1 MAEIKKGKRAQKD
14 EIDDYAKALLHK
26 KTEMALYPEDQS
38 NQKKTKSLSQE
49 ELSNAEESLSSAL
62 DLLRLERGQLPI
74 EEEEKQ
80 FSGSQEIES
89 EKDLDTFTT
98 SSIHLDPLS
107 NNTTLESI
115 YTSIEEK
122 ENKANKSVKEEKK
135 LKKVSS
141 KKKKTISSKKE
152 KQAKTATNPKPNEKT
167 ESKKQ
172 EKEEK
177 KKETKEESKP
187 KAIKKEKKPHPYLE
201 KLKQHWKGIL
211 LFLVIFALLLGGYAY
226 KVVVYDPQNITTAE
240 QESIYKK
247 LVEYA
252 DEWDMLSEAEKM
264 ELIDLEDEYNQL
276 LEKQQK
282 NLNAYFVEQTGQD
295 FDTQLAALKDL
306 RTQQE
311 DQTKPEYQELVA
323 YVSNWS
329 TKSDEEKAQILN
341 YKAMYESLSD
351 ALKQQIDAIA
361 NEQSGSSF
369 AGLIQQKEQADQ
381 QAIDEAAQAEQER
394 QEQIAPLQAQ
404 IDALNEQLAQAQAYG
419 QSLIQ
424 DQMAGEDLQ
433 ASIDMNNETIHS
445 LQAQIA
451 DLQSQILAIQ

>member
-1 MAEIKKGKRAQKD
+1 MAEIKKGKRVKKD
-14 EIDDYAKALLHK
+14 EIDDYAKALLYK
-26 KTEMALYPEDQS
+26 KTEMALYPDDKS
-38 NQKKTKSLSQE
+38 DAKKIKSLSQE

-80 FSGSQEIES
+80 FSSRQETGSEN
-89 EKDLDTFTT
+89 DLDFTT

-107 NNTTLESI
+107 NNATLESI
-115 YTSIEEK
+115 YTSIEEEEK
-122 ENKANKSVKEEKK
+122 KPIQEEKAKK

-141 KKKKTISSKKE
+141 KKKKVVAPKKE
-152 KQAKTATNPKPNEKT
+152 KKAKPISNTKSNEKS
-167 ESKKQ
+167 EPQKQ
-172 EKEEK
+172 EKEA
-177 KKETKEESKP
+177 KKETKEEAKP
-187 KAIKKEKKPHPYLE
+187 KAVKKEKKPNPYVQ

-211 LFLVIFALLLGGYAY
+211 LFILVFALLLGGYAY
-226 KVVVYDPQNITTAE
+226 KVVVYDPQNITTTQ
-240 QESIYKK
+240 QESTYKK

-276 LEKQQK
+276 LEKQKK
-282 NLNAYFVEQTGQD
+282 NLNAYFIEQTGQD

-329 TKSDEEKAQILN
+329 TKSDDEKDQILN
-341 YKAMYESLSD
+341 YQAMYESLSD

-381 QAIDEAAQAEQER
+381 QIINEAAQAEQER

-404 IDALNEQLAQAQAYG
+404 IDALNEQLAQVQAYG

-433 ASIDMNNETIHS
+433 AAIDMNNETINS

-451 DLQSQILAIQ
+451 DLQNQILAIQ